1 MKVPVTENWIV
12 SDKPNSYSITVI
24 IFSSSTCH
32 LPPTHFHFLWTARL
46 THFMLSNH
54 GVLLFLFILGVLW
67 FGWRRTKCDLHIV
80 LQETLETMP
89 SPSIAFSSFSGRV
102 WRMIFALLNVSSAV
116 TGEAIRP
123 SRPSWPRRAPPRR
136 HVCRRWRRPLG
147 NQSCFLAA
155 LSIRNSPEWHLST
168 VLSVLR
174 CPHTLS
180 PFGFTVTQTLS
191 LLFFHCWVEF
201 FHFSLLVFFPPAL
214 SFQDDHRKYRFN
226 TNSPEGF
233 WALVSIYIILDF
245 TSFPSPYFWHLKFR
259 PAMHYDTIKI
269 PVLHLH
275 LYFWPYIWLF
285 LSAH

>member
-123 SRPSWPRRAPPRR
+123 SRPSWPCRAGMSAGGGGGLWVINPVSWQRCQSETPLSGTYRQFS
-136 HVCRRWRRPLG
+136 VCWDVP
-147 NQSCFLAA
+147 
-155 LSIRNSPEWHLST
+155 T
-168 VLSVLR
+168 
-174 CPHTLS
+174 
-180 PFGFTVTQTLS
+180 
-191 LLFFHCWVEF
+191 
-201 FHFSLLVFFPPAL
+201 
-214 SFQDDHRKYRFN
+214 
-226 TNSPEGF
+226 
-233 WALVSIYIILDF
+233 
-245 TSFPSPYFWHLKFR
+245 PSP
-259 PAMHYDTIKI
+259 
-269 PVLHLH
+269 
-275 LYFWPYIWLF
+275 
-285 LSAH
+285 LSASQ